1 MTRYVVDASV
11 AVKWFV
17 PEELTDEALSVLDD
31 DHELLVPDLL
41 WPEFGNILWKKARR
55 GELVVDEVSEI
66 LSLCREVPF
75 EVVDSGSLIES
86 AIQIALEMD
95 RTVYDSVYLALA
107 VERDCVMVTA
117 DRRLVNAIQTSSWG
131 RFVIDLADT

>member
-1 MTRYVVDASV
+1 
-11 AVKWFV
+11 
-17 PEELTDEALSVLDD
+17 
-31 DHELLVPDLL
+31 
-41 WPEFGNILWKKARR
+41 
-55 GELVVDEVSEI
+55 VVDEVSEI